1 MTTRTITSGGK
12 IMGTVFWDS
21 KGEILID
28 FLSRKVTVN
37 AVHYVQTLQ
46 KL

>member
-1 MTTRTITSGGK
+1 MTARTIPLDGK
-12 IMGTVFWDS
+12 IMGLVIWDA
-21 KGEILID
+21 KGQILVD
-28 FLSRKVTVN
+28 FLPRKVTVN